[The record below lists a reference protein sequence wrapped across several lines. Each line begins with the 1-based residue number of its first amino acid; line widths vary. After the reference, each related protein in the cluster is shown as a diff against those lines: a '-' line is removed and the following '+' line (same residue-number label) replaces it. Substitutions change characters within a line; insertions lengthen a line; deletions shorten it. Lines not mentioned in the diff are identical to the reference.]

1 MLSCEGNL
9 SPFFVS
15 CCRVREIVSAL
26 PIPLFVVGNSVSL
39 FLVSHFFF
47 LCIGSAFVE
56 YDKTMLDFGNMFSKL
71 TEISFAI
78 TLLSGMCI
86 QLQMAMSVFKN
97 DHFKPF
103 TNVKNR
109 QYKRKYA
116 KIVDLYYCMSANK
129 NNKKKYS
136 KYFVGTK

>member
-1 MLSCEGNL
+1 MKNKIQTS
-9 SPFFVS
+9 FFA
-15 CCRVREIVSAL
+15 SASATAL
-26 PIPLFVVGNSVSL
+26 
-39 FLVSHFFF
+39 FFF
-47 LCIGSAFVE
+47 LSIGSAFVE

-71 TEISFAI
+71 TEISLAI

-129 NNKKKYS
+129 TNKKKYS